1 MAGVLK
7 DIGVVSAVPS
17 WFSAMRETWYSIPG
31 TTLMVVW
38 VSDPSNWYT
47 VVVFEASTVRVK
59 VSAPES
65 AV

>member
-17 WFSAMRETWYSIPG
+17 RFSAMRETWYSIPG

-47 VVVFEASTVRVK
+47 VVVFEASTVSVR